1 MPAVR
6 FAFTACAIGSEI
18 YIFGGHDGRV
28 SAQASVF
35 KLETVTDEWN
45 TVAPMPCTFSY
56 HSVSVLDGLVY
67 IVGAGASSR
76 EVLCFDRVLNGWNSL
91 APILGSRK
99 TCATFVVGGCLY
111 AAGGS
116 GQSLGVERYDVADN
130 TWTAVAD
137 MLGCRSS
144 FGAVTIGSASPAEEQ
159 DLFDALIVKAA
170 YYQNL

>member
-35 KLETVTDEWN
+35 KLDTVTDKWN
-45 TVAPMPCTFSY
+45 TVAPMPCASYY

-76 EVLCFDRVLNGWNSL
+76 EVLCFDPVLNGWNSL
-91 APILGSRK
+91 APTLGSRK
-99 TCATFVVGGCLY
+99 GCAAFVVGGCLY
-111 AAGGS
+111 VAGGPAGHFAS
-116 GQSLGVERYDVADN
+116 AMCYDVASD
-130 TWTAVAD
+130 TWISVAN
-137 MLGCRSS
+137 MREGRQCSC
-144 FGAVTIGSASPAEEQ
+144 AETIGLAGPAEEQ
-159 DLFDALIVKAA
+159 DLFDALIAKASRCP
-170 YYQNL
+170 